1 VNLSKFA
8 LLLLFVI
15 LTATPAGVSCVP
27 PRTAGSARLPATGWQ
42 IGNTAPDFTLAD
54 IDGKPISLN
63 DYRGKPVLINFW
75 ASWCPSCI
83 EEMPYLQQVYSQQS
97 KNGLVFLAVNIQENP
112 AKVSE
117 FFSNNAISLPVLFDF
132 TGGTSGKYGV
142 SSIPSTFFIDGSGV
156 ILQKV
161 VGAFPGVRAI
171 ETELRRIMP

>member
-1 VNLSKFA
+1 
-8 LLLLFVI
+8 
-15 LTATPAGVSCVP
+15 
-27 PRTAGSARLPATGWQ
+27 
-42 IGNTAPDFTLAD
+42 
-54 IDGKPISLN
+54 
-63 DYRGKPVLINFW
+63 
-75 ASWCPSCI
+75 
-83 EEMPYLQQVYSQQS
+83 MPYLQQVYSQQS